1 MLAWFYFSTP
11 NQQQQKKMQAEQA
24 KKDSLVTDTISTK
37 QAQQKQ
43 QAQNLQQSQP
53 STQKAIK
60 SSQPAKTALGIFA
73 DSTVTDTTSYVVKTP
88 LYTAVFTNLGAGP
101 SRFELA
107 KYKTWDKQPYQLI
120 QDTTRSAYSLGFI
133 STQDYNIDT
142 NGILFRRVTSG
153 NGVSLKKGE
162 TKQLVYKLP
171 LRNGKYLTYT
181 YTFYGDQYKIG
192 LSVNFDG
199 ASKYISDRTVDLGWH
214 TPLNFS
220 EKNTKHEA
228 EMNQAYAYSGGET
241 SNLHIKSGHKQN
253 ILNGQVRWISTK
265 TKFFTQIIKPTQKTN
280 SATLKGQIAG
290 DPEAPGYLHNYNV
303 SVQSRI
309 PSSDSLNY
317 ELYLGPLKYHDL
329 NSFDGT
335 TYSMV
340 YLGFSFLRFI
350 SAPMVKYIIIP
361 YFEYFGNF
369 LGNFGIALI
378 VFGILVKL
386 ILYPLTKKSFQSQA
400 AMREL
405 QPEVKELQDKY
416 KSDPKKQQEEMMKL
430 YKKAKVSPLG
440 GCLPMLLQMP
450 ILIVLWEFIQNSILF
465 RQKAFL
471 WAHDLSAPDYILH
484 LPFHVP
490 FLGDHISGFVLL
502 MTISMVA
509 QMKVSGQSSSG
520 GAGGAQMKMM
530 MYFMPIF
537 MMVIFNNLSSGLNLY
552 YLVYNVLSIAQQ
564 MLINRQM
571 SEIDLLEKVDK
582 KKADELKRKRL
593 IEQKKLERKSSS

>member
-1 MLAWFYFSTP
+1 
-11 NQQQQKKMQAEQA
+11 
-24 KKDSLVTDTISTK
+24 
-37 QAQQKQ
+37 
-43 QAQNLQQSQP
+43 
-53 STQKAIK
+53 
-60 SSQPAKTALGIFA
+60 
-73 DSTVTDTTSYVVKTP
+73 
-88 LYTAVFTNLGAGP
+88 
-101 SRFELA
+101 
-107 KYKTWDKQPYQLI
+107 
-120 QDTTRSAYSLGFI
+120 
-133 STQDYNIDT
+133 
-142 NGILFRRVTSG
+142 
-153 NGVSLKKGE
+153 
-162 TKQLVYKLP
+162 
-171 LRNGKYLTYT
+171 
-181 YTFYGDQYKIG
+181 
-192 LSVNFDG
+192 
-199 ASKYISDRTVDLGWH
+199 
-214 TPLNFS
+214 
-220 EKNTKHEA
+220 
-228 EMNQAYAYSGGET
+228 
-241 SNLHIKSGHKQN
+241 
-253 ILNGQVRWISTK
+253 
-265 TKFFTQIIKPTQKTN
+265 
-280 SATLKGQIAG
+280 
-290 DPEAPGYLHNYNV
+290 
-303 SVQSRI
+303 
-309 PSSDSLNY
+309 
-317 ELYLGPLKYHDL
+317 
-329 NSFDGT
+329 
-335 TYSMV
+335 
-340 YLGFSFLRFI
+340 
-350 SAPMVKYIIIP
+350 
-361 YFEYFGNF
+361 
-369 LGNFGIALI
+369 
-378 VFGILVKL
+378 
-386 ILYPLTKKSFQSQA
+386 
-400 AMREL
+400 MREL